1 MNKFDPKGGTRMRST
16 ACMHLALAILASV
29 AFISLL
35 SVFLTPIWETNDDV
49 GMSMIAHGY
58 GFVADGSPNLIFSNV
73 LWGHIVRAMPQF
85 GDVFGYTI
93 ASTLVIAAS
102 CAAILYFLM
111 RSGVTPVHALLAG
124 GIIFLWPI
132 LFPQFTLNSG
142 LLAVAAVLGWR
153 AYAETLQRLDLVLAT
168 VLGFLSYLIRNQEF
182 WLVLA
187 VSVPLYPWKLVLRNR
202 AMQVAL
208 VLLALAIIGAASLN
222 KAAYDTS
229 AWKKFAEFNQ
239 ARAPYTD
246 FRAGDQIRNRPDVLQ
261 RHGYSSNDIDLIG
274 GWFFVD
280 ARLSDPARLNAMLGD
295 VGLRNWV
302 QRGFGLGLE
311 SLRLLMVDRLWPMLA
326 CALLIALIS
335 PSRRMFLLMVAVAAA
350 VFALGAIGRPGVTRV
365 QYPLCAL
372 VLLVAVRSTRSRT
385 RLTRGVAALALA
397 GTAAIVVH
405 AVWPYQVEAVARI
418 KSARVQLQQLPKGML
433 AVWGASFPYEA
444 AFPPFDERKQARA
457 VEIYPMG
464 VTTGAPFSIAMKEE
478 AAGRGFLARL
488 TSASG
493 MNVSVSPVEV
503 ELLRTYCKEHFDLQL
518 VDKLLYQHDGLIIHN
533 VKCER
538 PVTS

>member
-1 MNKFDPKGGTRMRST
+1 MPQTSASR
-16 ACMHLALAILASV
+16 HLALAIFASITFV
-29 AFISLL
+29 GLL

-58 GFVADGSPNLIFSNV
+58 GFVAEGSPNLIFSNV

-85 GDVFGYTI
+85 GDIFGYTI
-93 ASTLVIAAS
+93 ASTLVVAVS
-102 CAAILYFLM
+102 CAAILYFVM
-111 RSGVTPVHALLAG
+111 RTGVAPLPAMLTVA
-124 GIIFLWPI
+124 IIFIWPT

-153 AYAETLQRLDLVLAT
+153 AYAETFRTFDLLLAT
-168 VLGFLSYLIRNQEF
+168 VLGFLSYLIRDQEF

-187 VSVPLYPWKLVLRNR
+187 VSLPLYPWKLMLRNR
-202 AMQVAL
+202 AMHVAL
-208 VLLALAIIGAASLN
+208 VLLALAIVGAASLN

-246 FRAGDQIRNRPDVLQ
+246 FRAGDQVRNRPDVLA

-311 SLRLLMVDRLWPMLA
+311 SLRSLLVDRLWPMLA
-326 CALLIALIS
+326 CALLLALIS
-335 PSRRMFLLMVAVAAA
+335 PSRRMFLLMAVVVAA
-350 VFALGAIGRPGVTRV
+350 VFSLGAIGRPGITRV

-372 VLLVAVRSTRSRT
+372 ILLVAVWGLGSRP
-385 RLTRGVAALALA
+385 RLTRGVAGLALIGA
-397 GTAAIVVH
+397 GATVVH
-405 AVWPYQVEAVARI
+405 AVWPYQMEAVARI
-418 KSARVQLQQLPKGML
+418 QSARTQLQQLPKGML

-444 AFPPFDERKQARA
+444 AFPPFNKTGQARA

-464 VTTGAPFSIAMKEE
+464 VTTGAPFSVAMKEE

-488 TSASG
+488 NSASG

-503 ELLRTYCKEHFDLQL
+503 ELLRTYCKEHLRLQL
-518 VDKLLYQHDGLIIHN
+518 ADKLIYQRDGLIIHN
-533 VKCER
+533 MKCEK